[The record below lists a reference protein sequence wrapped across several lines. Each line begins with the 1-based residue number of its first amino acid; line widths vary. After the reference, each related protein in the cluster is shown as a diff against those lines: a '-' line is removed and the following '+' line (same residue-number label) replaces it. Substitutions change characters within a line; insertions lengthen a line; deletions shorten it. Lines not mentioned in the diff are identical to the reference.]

1 MLGETQP
8 YDRHTPGT
16 SWHMRSDTLA
26 THMDTLAL
34 DPDTLAQPRLFGPA
48 ATGTHTQTQVGART
62 LSALHSPV
70 VEPLVV
76 GCSDEARVSEPGP
89 GTDPRTSPPH
99 VPVKDY
105 LGGGFITPYANSIG
119 SSVIEQISCLV
130 FGSKSFSGKIL
141 SYILVDVCSA

>member
-26 THMDTLAL
+26 THM
-34 DPDTLAQPRLFGPA
+34 DTLAQPRLFGPA

-89 GTDPRTSPPH
+89 GTGTRTSPPH